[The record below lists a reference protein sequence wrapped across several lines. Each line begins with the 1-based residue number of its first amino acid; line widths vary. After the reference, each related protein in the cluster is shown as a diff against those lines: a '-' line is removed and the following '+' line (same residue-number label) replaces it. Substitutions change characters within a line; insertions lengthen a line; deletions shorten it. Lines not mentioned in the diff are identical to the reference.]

1 MNGRYLLDTNIV
13 IVSFRGESGVVDRI
27 DDADE
32 YFVSSTILGEL
43 FYGAFNSTNVN
54 DNIGRIES
62 FLAQSGLLSCDA
74 VTSQIYGEIKTE
86 LRREGRPIP
95 DNDIWIAASAK
106 QHSLTSVRQP
116 KTRNRFPQTTRVDL
130 R

>member
-1 MNGRYLLDTNIV
+1 MNGRFLLDTNIV
-13 IVSFRGESGVVDRI
+13 IVSFSGESGVVDRI
-27 DDADE
+27 NDADE

-62 FLAQSGLLSCDA
+62 FLANSGLLPCDA
-74 VTSQIYGEIKTE
+74 ATSQIYGEMKTE
-86 LRREGRPIP
+86 LRRKGRPIP

-106 QHSLTSVRQP
+106 QHSLTLV
-116 KTRNRFPQTTRVDL
+116 TRDVHFDDVDGL
-130 R
+130 PVIRW

>member
-62 FLAQSGLLSCDA
+62 FLAKSGLLSCDA

-106 QHSLTSVRQP
+106 QHSLTLV
-116 KTRNRFPQTTRVDL
+116 TRDVHFDDL
-130 R
+130 DGLPVIRW